1 VNLSDRAVS
10 YLRTVVPVLWGSLIG
25 LLVQSAAW
33 LPAPVIAW
41 LSGEAAVGVVTAGA
55 IAAWYAVWRWAEPRI
70 PDWLTR
76 VVLGSAQAPA
86 YGVLL
91 GEVQWLEVDR
101 LPDDITATEVEA
113 DTNAAGND
121 RTAFPYA

>member
-25 LLVQSAAW
+25 LLVQSVTW

-76 VVLGSAQAPA
+76 VVLGSALTPA
-86 YGVLL
+86 YD
-91 GEVQWLEVDR
+91 QRTDHDPADR
-101 LPDDITATEVEA
+101 VWSCPVCQATYSTPERARRCAVEDADD
-113 DTNAAGND
+113 D
-121 RTAFPYA
+121 